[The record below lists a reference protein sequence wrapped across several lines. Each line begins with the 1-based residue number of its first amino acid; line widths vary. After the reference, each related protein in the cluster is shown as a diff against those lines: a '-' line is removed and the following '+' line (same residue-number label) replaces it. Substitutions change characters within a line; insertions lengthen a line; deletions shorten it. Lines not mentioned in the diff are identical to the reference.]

1 MKEFLVQSP
10 IKINLTLRVTGR
22 NAQGYHSLGSG
33 VLKFPRGE
41 TLRFLEPSPEE
52 LPFES
57 DQVETRNYPIERINI
72 LLRALEVLRRK
83 SPPFPFQN
91 IIIEKNSPPGTGVGG
106 GSGNL
111 AAFLAW
117 MYRRYN
123 ITLEDEE
130 IALLGADV
138 PFLHSPYRG
147 AFLTGIGEKIE
158 PIHMDLDCVVIL
170 CFPEWSSQTAKAYRD
185 LDEKESQGS
194 LSWSSEAFARE
205 EMFSLMRKLRKGE
218 VHGLLPNDF
227 LEVLPF
233 QEAYV
238 AFFSLASS
246 EGALAWGVSGSG
258 SSMYVLYPRRERGK
272 PQNIHTFLEGIAA
285 FPWIQ
290 KTLYLESW

>member
-91 IIIEKNSPPGTGVGG
+91 IIIEKNIPPGTGVGG

>member
-10 IKINLTLRVTGR
+10 LKINLTLRITGK
-22 NAQGYHSLGSG
+22 NARGYHSLGSG

-41 TLRFLEPSPEE
+41 TLRFLEAAPEE
-52 LPFES
+52 PPFES
-57 DQVETRNYPIERINI
+57 DQVETRNYPIEGTNI
-72 LLRALEVLRRK
+72 LLRALDMMRPKHSSL
-83 SPPFPFQN
+83 PFQN
-91 IIIEKNSPPGTGVGG
+91 VVIEKMIPPGTGVGG

-111 AAFLAW
+111 AAFLEW
-117 MYRRYN
+117 MERRHG
-123 ITLEDEE
+123 ITLEEQE

-158 PIHMDLDCVVIL
+158 PIHMDLDCVAIL
-170 CFPEWSSQTAKAYRD
+170 CFPEWSSQTAEAYRN

-218 VHGLLPNDF
+218 VYGLLPNDF

-233 QEAYV
+233 QEAYA
-238 AFFSLASS
+238 AFFSLACS

-258 SSMYVLYPRRERGK
+258 SSMYVLYPRREKGK
-272 PQNIHTFLEGIAA
+272 PQNVHAFLEGIAA

>member
-10 IKINLTLRVTGR
+10 MKINLTLRITGK
-22 NAQGYHSLGSG
+22 NAHGYHTLGSG

-41 TLRFLEPSPEE
+41 ILRFLETSPEDP
-52 LPFES
+52 PFER
-57 DQVETRNYPIERINI
+57 DQVETRNYPIEGTNI

-83 SPPFPFQN
+83 HPPFTLQN
-91 IIIEKNSPPGTGVGG
+91 IIIEKNIPPGTGVGG

-111 AAFLAW
+111 AAFLEW
-117 MYRRYN
+117 MERRYG
-123 ITLEDEE
+123 IALEDED

-138 PFLHSPYRG
+138 PFLNSPHGG

-158 PIHMDLDCVVIL
+158 PIHVDFDYVAIL
-170 CFPEWSSQTAKAYRD
+170 CFPEWSCHTAQAYRD
-185 LDEKESQGS
+185 LDKKESQGV

-205 EMFSLMRKLRKGE
+205 EMFSLLRKLRRGE
-218 VHGLLPNDF
+218 AYGLLPNDF
-227 LEVLPF
+227 LSVLPF
-233 QEAYV
+233 QEAYA
-238 AFFSLASS
+238 AFFSLVSS

-258 SSMYVLYPRRERGK
+258 SSMYALYPRKEKGK
-272 PQNIHTFLEGIAA
+272 PQNIQPFLEGIAA